1 MNDLLA
7 WNIGNED
14 VDCFVTVM
22 KAKDIFQLSE
32 VSRASEK
39 PEDGYQRLLNR
50 KRAQDIA
57 AYLDEGNIIPG
68 AIILSARKEY
78 NLKFDKTN
86 NTISFDE
93 NNNEKLLVID
103 GQHRLFGASMAEN
116 DILLPVC
123 IFKGLDL
130 KQEVQ
135 YFIDINSNQ
144 VGVPKTLRIE
154 LLKFLSEPE
163 SIEATLIKLFR
174 ELSEDIE
181 SPLYGKTSSTV
192 SIPGKLSHVPFQ
204 ASLSGLIEGRI
215 LNAFNYDDKKK
226 IIINFLSATSRVLKD
241 IEDTDKRLITSVF
254 FQALFKIFEATCS
267 LSLTFYKNY
276 QEESLYKIL
285 SGFNKINFEAHRGTN
300 SQNIKALSD
309 DMLQLIELHVKML
322 KTPDDL
328 LG

>member
-1 MNDLLA
+1 
-7 WNIGNED
+7 
-14 VDCFVTVM
+14 
-22 KAKDIFQLSE
+22 
-32 VSRASEK
+32 
-39 PEDGYQRLLNR
+39 
-50 KRAQDIA
+50 
-57 AYLDEGNIIPG
+57 
-68 AIILSARKEY
+68 
-78 NLKFDKTN
+78 
-86 NTISFDE
+86 
-93 NNNEKLLVID
+93 
-103 GQHRLFGASMAEN
+103 MAEN

-215 LNAFNYDDKKK
+215 LNSFNYDNKKK

-254 FQALFKIFEATCS
+254 FQALFKIFETTCS

-300 SQNIKALSD
+300 TQNIKALSD

-322 KTPDDL
+322 ETPDDL